1 MIRTLLENNVVPEG
15 SLAQSV
21 ESLEKEYQKRQ
32 LEMAEKYKG
41 IVDSKLIFENSY
53 AQTGEDCEDADYS
66 HEEVLAVRHDF
77 NDKLDVARDEVQL
90 FNNEL
95 AMFKRY
101 GKEFS
106 YLHRIKEI
114 EDCTNEGVKL
124 EMVEIAKDYERGTL
138 TDDNYYFDLAGGKNA
153 EKEVAL
159 RIELDEDTPAFY
171 FSVQPHDNP
180 TTGNREEQLKIGF
193 DEDDLQKLS
202 KENLQ
207 KILAFCESHGFS
219 TLSADFPFSLDGL
232 ENEDKFH
239 DIFNE
244 LQRQAKMRDE
254 LESHKLEQ
262 LDERL
267 AKEEDYSLATE
278 QNGNEAQN
286 EDEGALATETADEN
300 SESTSVEPSAADELY
315 GNFATS
321 GGSKSLFG
329 KLVDKVKKP
338 FVRNHATPAPEP
350 SAPKI
355 KRKDFEEKI
364 EKKVLYEGLGKEKGL
379 SYFKC
384 KASSSLFGSS
394 WTVYTVFDSPDEKN
408 LAENGRRDKNG
419 KAKYTYSY
427 KLYVN
432 QSSDG
437 TMHFAYHMREN
448 KKVNE
453 DMVNSLV
460 GQFKD
465 AGITHIR
472 FPHGVPD
479 SDKKIWRIALAE
491 KGIVPVNMSLDRSKA
506 QGMLE
511 AAKKKLSDEEYA
523 KFKFRLGKQMKDHY
537 ESKGKNPDTSEKE
550 YIDSLISSH
559 YYDPFVNAYNAVLKG
574 GLSQKLRAAGK
585 DTKMG
590 AAKKVALYY
599 AFSRMFSVYDSVV
612 KKGTIAQSPEF
623 RNHPEE
629 VRRIKAAGLD
639 IEPHKLTKEQ
649 LVELYELLLPRCLK
663 EAAIEVEEA
672 LMQAKDSGNVAA
684 RGAKRADNIILKE
697 IFDAARNGFE
707 DVNERLKN
715 NGCDEIA
722 MPKVMGRLQYD
733 IFYDKHPE
741 FLRRNPT
748 NNQAP
753 KTNNTNGGSGRQS

>member
-1 MIRTLLENNVVPEG
+1 MIRTLLENNVIPES

-32 LEMAEKYKG
+32 LEMAERYKS
-41 IVDSKLIFENSY
+41 IVDDKLVLENSY
-53 AQTGEDCEDADYS
+53 AQLGDDYENADYTQEELLTAR
-66 HEEVLAVRHDF
+66 HEF
-77 NDKLDVARDEVQL
+77 NKELDDARDEVQN

-95 AMFKRY
+95 AMFKKY

-114 EDCTNEGVKL
+114 EDCAGEGVKL
-124 EMVEIAKDYERGTL
+124 EMVEMPKDYTRGTL
-138 TDDNYYFDLAGGKNA
+138 TDDSYYFGLAGGKEA

-159 RIELDEDTPAFY
+159 RISLDDETPAFY

-180 TTGNREEQLKIGF
+180 ATGNREDQLKISF
-193 DEDDLQKLS
+193 DEDDLQKLN

-232 ENEDKFH
+232 ENEDKFR

-244 LQRQAKMRDE
+244 LQHQAKKKDE
-254 LESHKLEQ
+254 LEKLKWEKI
-262 LDERL
+262 DDDL
-267 AKEEDYSLATE
+267 AKEESYSNAVL
-278 QNGNEAQN
+278 QNENEA
-286 EDEGALATETADEN
+286 ADEYLQ
-300 SESTSVEPSAADELY
+300 SQQPAEPTAADELY

-321 GGSKSLFG
+321 GEDKSFWN
-329 KLVDKVKKP
+329 KLVERVKKP
-338 FVRNHATPAPEP
+338 FVRNHTASGSESGRTA
-350 SAPKI
+350 KT
-355 KRKDFEEKI
+355 KRKDFEKTL
-364 EKKVLYEGLGKEKGL
+364 EKKMFQDALGKQMGL
-379 SYFKC
+379 SYFKG
-384 KASSSLFGSS
+384 SVPSGLFKSS
-394 WTVYTVFDSPDEKN
+394 WTVYTVFDNADEKN
-408 LAENGRRDKNG
+408 MAENGRRDKNG
-419 KAKYTYSY
+419 KPKYTYSY

-432 QSSDG
+432 QDADG
-437 TMHFAYHMREN
+437 TLHFAYHMRDN
-448 KKVNE
+448 KKVSE
-453 DMVNSLV
+453 DMVNALV
-460 GQFKD
+460 GQLKD
-465 AGITHIR
+465 AGLTHIR

-523 KFKFRLGKQMKDHY
+523 KFKFNLGKQMKEHY

-550 YIDSLISSH
+550 YIDSLINSH

-585 DTKMG
+585 DTKRG
-590 AAKKVALYY
+590 AAKKVAAYY
-599 AFSRMFSVYDSVV
+599 AFTKLFVVYDSMV
-612 KKGTIAQSPEF
+612 KKGTIAQSPELQ
-623 RNHPEE
+623 NHPEE
-629 VRRIKAAGLD
+629 IRRIKAAGLD

-649 LVELYELLLPRCLK
+649 LVELYELLMPRCMR
-663 EAAIEVEEA
+663 EAEAEVEEA
-672 LMQAKDSGNVAA
+672 LMQAKDVGNVAA

-697 IFDAARNGFE
+697 IFDAARNSFE

-715 NGCDEIA
+715 NGCDEIS

-733 IFYDKHPE
+733 IFYDRHPE
-741 FLRRNPT
+741 FLRRNANSNTNTPQPSKGNT
-748 NNQAP
+748 NN
-753 KTNNTNGGSGRQS
+753 GSSRQP